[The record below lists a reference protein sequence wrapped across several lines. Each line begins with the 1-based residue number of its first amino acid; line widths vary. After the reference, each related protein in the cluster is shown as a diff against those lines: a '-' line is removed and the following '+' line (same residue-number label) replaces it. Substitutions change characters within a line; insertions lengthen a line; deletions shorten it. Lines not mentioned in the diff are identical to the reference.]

1 MPTPQQKPTKAMA
14 VRREHQDIAAGILA
28 ALSARDR
35 EVLMRFYLHG
45 QEQRSG
51 YRPTWA
57 SRRRKFRLIKSRAKA
72 SFEAHVPKQI
82 GPRAVT
88 RSRGAKHA

>member
-35 EVLMRFYLHG
+35 EVLMRFYCHG
-45 QEQRSG
+45 QAAERIQADMG
-51 YRPTWA
+51 VTETE
-57 SRRRKFRLIKSRAKA
+57 FRLIKSRAKA
-72 SFEAHVPKQI
+72 GFAARVQQRIE
-82 GPRAVT
+82 PRAVT
-88 RSRGAKHA
+88 RSRGAKRA

>member
-1 MPTPQQKPTKAMA
+1 MPTPHQKPTKALA
-14 VRREHQDIAAGILA
+14 ARREHQDVAAGILA
-28 ALSARDR
+28 AMSARDR
-35 EVLMRFYLHG
+35 EVLMRFYCHG
-45 QEQRSG
+45 QAAERIQADLG
-51 YRPTWA
+51 ITEA
-57 SRRRKFRLIKSRAKA
+57 EFRLIKSRAKA